1 MALGESAAK
10 MKVRYGEKRRPAV
23 QRKQS
28 VAYVA
33 ENLGLGQLLSVAN
46 VSYMEAQL
54 DLIGLY

>member
-1 MALGESAAK
+1 MRWMLGL
-10 MKVRYGEKRRPAV
+10 

>member
-1 MALGESAAK
+1 MATPVFG
-10 MKVRYGEKRRPAV
+10 MKARYYGKRKTAE

>member
-1 MALGESAAK
+1 
-10 MKVRYGEKRRPAV
+10 MKVSYGAISTAPW

>member
-1 MALGESAAK
+1 MNVSNGLE
-10 MKVRYGEKRRPAV
+10 RRPAR